1 MSSLW
6 VEIWNTVSK
15 LGDLAKEHGLERVGK
30 RPPLKNYLSEVWKR
44 RAFAW
49 TLSTYRLLASTAR
62 SRLGIAWLVL
72 VPALQ
77 ITVYGLIF
85 GLVLGDSRPDNFLP
99 FLIVGVVVFQFL
111 AGSFS
116 DGARSITSNSSL
128 AKSLSFPRV
137 LLPLS
142 AMVSQWLKFAG
153 LLSLASFSLLF
164 FGEYPRWSWLLIFAV
179 IGLASLF
186 AGGVAMISARL
197 TVHFNDLSQLIPF
210 ITRVAFYASGVFFS
224 VDRLTASI
232 PWLGFLEWAN
242 PVSVYLS
249 LARDVMISGHAV
261 DAWMWGVGAAWGVVT
276 LLVGFFFFW
285 SAEERYGRAG

>member
-1 MSSLW
+1 M
-6 VEIWNTVSK
+6 SK
-15 LGDLAKEHGLERVGK
+15 LSDLAGSHGLERVGK
-30 RPPLKNYLSEVWKR
+30 RPKLGFYLSEVFKR

-49 TLSTYRLLASTAR
+49 TLATYRLLASTAR
-62 SRLGIAWLVL
+62 SRLGVAWLIV

-85 GLVLGDSRPDNFLP
+85 GLVLGSARPDNFLP
-99 FLIVGVVVFQFL
+99 FLIVGVVLFQFL

-142 AMVSQWLKFAG
+142 AMVSQWVKFAG
-153 LLSLASFSLLF
+153 LMVLALIALPI
-164 FGEYPRWSWLLIFAV
+164 FGELPRWSWLMMFAV

-186 AGGVAMISARL
+186 ALGLAMISARL

-224 VDRLTASI
+224 VEKLTAGL
-232 PWLGFLEWAN
+232 PWLSFLQWAN

-249 LARDVMISGHAV
+249 LARDVMISGHPAEG
-261 DAWMWGVGAAWGVVT
+261 WLWGVGAAWGVVT
-276 LLVGFFFFW
+276 LVVGFFFFW

>member
-1 MSSLW
+1 
-6 VEIWNTVSK
+6 VSK
-15 LGDLAKEHGLERVGK
+15 LSDLAQQFGLERVGK
-30 RPPLKNYLSEVWKR
+30 RPKLGSYLREVWKR

-62 SRLGIAWLVL
+62 NRLGIAWLVL

-85 GLVLGDSRPDNFLP
+85 GLVLGDARPDNFLP
-99 FLIVGVVVFQFL
+99 FLVVGVVLFQFL

-142 AMVSQWLKFAG
+142 AMVSQWLKFSG
-153 LLSLASFSLLF
+153 LLALAVIALLF
-164 FGEYPRWSWLLIFAV
+164 FGEFPRLSWLLIFGV
-179 IGLASLF
+179 VGLASLF
-186 AGGVAMISARL
+186 ALGIAMISARL

-224 VDRLTASI
+224 VERLTGSL

-249 LARDVMISGHAV
+249 LARAVMITGHPV
-261 DAWMWGVGAAWGVVT
+261 ESWMWLAGGIWGLVT
-276 LLVGFFFFW
+276 LVFGFFFFW